1 MKSIKPVIKL
11 DSLLDWIRCPMKTY
25 WRKKKT
31 ETVFDYESLL
41 RYMLLN
47 TLRAE
52 YRDAG
57 SALRIDPAQHS
68 SDIWEYLLNIHDFP
82 NPGYI
87 VRKMNEFYS
96 LRTRCLEQ
104 IKTRYSDS
112 TGLLDLPHW
121 WSIGLVFN
129 TAYYHLR
136 DEINTYQYLLGF
148 PDWETVKTFYR
159 EAEFYPFTLA
169 DTFCDYMAG
178 VNVFALHKIPEKN
191 IQFNVKAYLDLEDIV
206 LEFHFDIL
214 WRREKEYK
222 KKNQNLKP
230 GLVAEQLIPNSVF
243 KDADQV
249 FRKRIVLSDIRMPLT
264 GTDYRDEKGNTFQID
279 SLSCITMPVSACT
292 SSWKESGAAYDRN
305 SREEILSALNYYGQ
319 NYLVSEKQE
328 LFIPNNLIMNES
340 CAACSFIKECRRI
353 NTGTSL
359 SGTDDAG
366 SKTAEFFSSF
376 WEPFEE
382 KLITCK
388 NRDDAINCLIDAFRF
403 LKENPFPRVLSIF
416 NNAVINLKN
425 DMSEKGDM
433 HAKT

>member
-1 MKSIKPVIKL
+1 ML
-11 DSLLDWIRCPMKTY
+11 EIR
-25 WRKKKT
+25 
-31 ETVFDYESLL
+31 
-41 RYMLLN
+41 
-47 TLRAE
+47 
-52 YRDAG
+52 
-57 SALRIDPAQHS
+57 
-68 SDIWEYLLNIHDFP
+68 
-82 NPGYI
+82 
-87 VRKMNEFYS
+87 
-96 LRTRCLEQ
+96 
-104 IKTRYSDS
+104 
-112 TGLLDLPHW
+112 
-121 WSIGLVFN
+121 
-129 TAYYHLR
+129 
-136 DEINTYQYLLGF
+136 
-148 PDWETVKTFYR
+148 
-159 EAEFYPFTLA
+159 
-169 DTFCDYMAG
+169 
-178 VNVFALHKIPEKN
+178 
-191 IQFNVKAYLDLEDIV
+191 
-206 LEFHFDIL
+206 FDIL

-243 KDADQV
+243 TDADQV
-249 FRKRIVLSDIRMPLT
+249 FRKRIVLGDIRMPLT

-279 SLSCITMPVSACT
+279 SLNCITMPVSACT

-340 CAACSFIKECRRI
+340 CAACSFVKDCLDNPGFTFFEYDLNDKEQMEECRRI

-366 SKTAEFFSSF
+366 SKTAELFSSF

-388 NRDDAINCLIDAFRF
+388 NRDDTINCLIDAFRF